1 MWRLHVWVSFKV
13 IESYISAETESEDSL
28 RVGIKEI
35 NLKREKEVS

>member
-13 IESYISAETESEDSL
+13 IESYISAETQESEDSL

-35 NLKREKEVS
+35 KREKEVS